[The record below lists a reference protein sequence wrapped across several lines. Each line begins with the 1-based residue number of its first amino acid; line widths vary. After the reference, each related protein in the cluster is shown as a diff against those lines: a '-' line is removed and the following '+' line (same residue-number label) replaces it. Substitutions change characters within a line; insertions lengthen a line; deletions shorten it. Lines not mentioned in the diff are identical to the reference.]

1 MGVSLTEQGYEG
13 LDYDLSNLIKH
24 IGIEESKWQ
33 EFKNTMNTGKSISK
47 R

>member
-13 LDYDLSNLIKH
+13 LDYDLSNIMKY
-24 IGIEESKWQ
+24 IGIAESKWQ
-33 EFKNTMNTGKSISK
+33 EFKNNLGNSISK